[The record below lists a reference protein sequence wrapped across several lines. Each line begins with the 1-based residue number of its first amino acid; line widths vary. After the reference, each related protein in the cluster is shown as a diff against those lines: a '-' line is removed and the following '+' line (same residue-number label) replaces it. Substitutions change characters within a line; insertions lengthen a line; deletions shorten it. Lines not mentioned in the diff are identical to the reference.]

1 MFFIMMVMITVVMIM
16 MDDGHVFYHDG
27 HDHGGHDH
35 VYD

>member
-1 MFFIMMVMITVVMIM
+1 MMVMVVMFM